1 MAQRELRRSRDHD
14 TVAHLRADMQHE
26 LANLRAE
33 VHRLLEVV
41 LAATGE
47 ALGKYGEKI
56 VDHAERAIK
65 QIQSELFVLVERRF
79 GELQGRLDAILPDT
93 RSRSKAFR
101 FANEDDTVTDLPN
114 PLRKVN

>member
-33 VHRLLEVV
+33 VHRLHEVV

-47 ALGKYGEKI
+47 ALGKYGERI